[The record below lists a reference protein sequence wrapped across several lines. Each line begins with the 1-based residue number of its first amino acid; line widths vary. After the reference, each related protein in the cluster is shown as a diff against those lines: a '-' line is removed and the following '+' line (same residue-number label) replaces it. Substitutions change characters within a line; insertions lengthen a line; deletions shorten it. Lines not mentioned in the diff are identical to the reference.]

1 MIGLP
6 GDRMF
11 TIGGSRDINGKD
23 TVKDCTEIT
32 DKQRVVRASMFTS
45 RSNFGCAIYPNF
57 TQIFIA
63 GGSINEN
70 DATKACERY
79 IVKDD

>member
-1 MIGLP
+1 MSNEKVQEEVIHSIPDICGNKVIGLP

-23 TVKDCTEIT
+23 TVKDCIEIT
-32 DKQRVVRASMFTS
+32 DKQRVVRANMFTP

-57 TQIFIA
+57 T
-63 GGSINEN
+63 
-70 DATKACERY
+70 
-79 IVKDD
+79 